1 MKRFFVLACLSMLSC
16 FPAMAQERWIGSWG
30 ASPQPPVPD
39 NGTPL
44 QTLTFADQTIR
55 QIVRLSAGGD
65 RVRLRFSNEYGIRPL
80 QIGAVTIALTRRDG
94 TLRARSLKEVT
105 FSGQTSAVIAAGAPL
120 LSDPVDL
127 EVDELETIA
136 ISMYLPGETGA
147 CTCHQTGFQTAI
159 VSGPGDYTADAF
171 EPVQT
176 IQARAY
182 LSGVEVH
189 TDDAAGVVVTLGD
202 SITDGFGSSIDANTR
217 WPDILARRLAVRR
230 GPSFGVVNQGISGN
244 RVLSDG
250 IGLSALARFDR
261 DVLSV
266 AGVTHVVVLEG
277 INDLG
282 VAFGSFGEDE
292 ADFAIIMP
300 RAGEVRAQ
308 MLIAGYRQLIARAHS
323 QGLRI
328 YGATITPFR
337 GATYYSEEGE
347 SVRQAVNSWIRTSGE
362 FDGVIDFDAAV
373 RDPEQPLRIAEGLHS
388 GDFLHGSDAG
398 YTAMGESVDLTLF
411 Q

>member
-1 MKRFFVLACLSMLSC
+1 MKHLSVLAGVSILLCA
-16 FPAMAQERWIGSWG
+16 PAIAQQRWIGSWG
-30 ASPQPPVPD
+30 ASPQPPIPE

-44 QTLTFADQTIR
+44 QTLTFTDQTIR

-65 RVRLRFSNEYGIRPL
+65 RVRLRLSNEYGTRPL
-80 QIGAVTIALTRRDG
+80 QIGAVTIALARTDG
-94 TLRARSLKEVT
+94 TLRTRSLQEVT
-105 FSGQTSAVIAAGAPL
+105 FAGQTSAVIAAGAPL
-120 LSDPVDL
+120 FSDPVDL
-127 EVDELETIA
+127 EVDELETLA

-147 CTCHQTGFQTAI
+147 CTCHQTGFQTAL
-159 VSGPGDYTADAF
+159 VSGPGDYTNDAF
-171 EPVQT
+171 EPEQM

-182 LSGVEVH
+182 LSGVEVY
-189 TDDAAGVVVTLGD
+189 TNDAAGVVVTLGD
-202 SITDGFGSSIDANTR
+202 SITDGFGSGVDANNR
-217 WPDILARRLAVRR
+217 WPDILARRLAARR

-250 IGLSALARFDR
+250 IGESALARFDR

-277 INDLG
+277 INDVG
-282 VAFGSFGEDE
+282 VAFGSFGEAE
-292 ADFAIIMP
+292 ADFAIVMP
-300 RAGEVRAQ
+300 RTGEVRAQ

-328 YGATITPFR
+328 YGATITPFL

-347 SVRQAVNSWIRTSGE
+347 SVRQAVNSWIRTGDE
-362 FDGVIDFDAAV
+362 FDGVIDFDSAV
-373 RDPEQPLRIAEGLHS
+373 RDAEQPLQIADGLHS
-388 GDFLHGSDAG
+388 GDYLHGSDAG
-398 YTAMGESVDLTLF
+398 YTAMGESIDLTLF